1 MTIFKA
7 IILGIIQGVA
17 EFLPISSSAHLIIF
31 PYLFGWEES
40 SLAFDVALHFGTM
53 MAVLV
58 IFFKDWWNLFIG
70 AIKDIKNKKKTTNG
84 KMFWYLVVATIP
96 AAIVG
101 FLLDDVIENVIRN
114 NIWLIASA
122 LAIMGMLIYLGDKWA
137 THHYKKE
144 KKFEDITLKEA
155 LIIGISQA
163 FAVIPG
169 FSRSGTTILAG
180 RLQGIS
186 KEAITK
192 FTFLLSVPVICGA
205 TVLKVTDLALTK
217 EVIVGI
223 ISSFAM
229 GIIAIKFLLNYI
241 KKHDFSVF
249 AFYRVILALVVFIK
263 LIFFKQDINSLL
275 IQYSGSTEAW

>member
-17 EFLPISSSAHLIIF
+17 EFLPISSSATLIVF

-144 KKFEDITLKEA
+144 KKFENLPENLKELA
-155 LIIGISQA
+155 NLRIQNPEASYQELGAMLKEPIGK
-163 FAVIPG
+163 
-169 FSRSGTTILAG
+169 SGVSH
-180 RLQGIS
+180 RLE
-186 KEAITK
+186 K
-192 FTFLLSVPVICGA
+192 
-205 TVLKVTDLALTK
+205 
-217 EVIVGI
+217 IVK
-223 ISSFAM
+223 
-229 GIIAIKFLLNYI
+229 IA
-241 KKHDFSVF
+241 
-249 AFYRVILALVVFIK
+249 
-263 LIFFKQDINSLL
+263 
-275 IQYSGSTEAW
+275 EE

>member
-1 MTIFKA
+1 MSVLKA

-17 EFLPISSSAHLIIF
+17 EFLPISSSAHLILF

-40 SLAFDVALHFGTM
+40 GLAFDIALHFGTM
-53 MAVLV
+53 MAVLA

-70 AIKDIKNKKKTTNG
+70 AVKDIKDKKKSTNG
-84 KMFWYLVVATIP
+84 RMFWYLIIATVP
-96 AAIVG
+96 AALTG
-101 FLLDDVIENVIRN
+101 LLLDDVIENIIRN
-114 NIWLIASA
+114 KIWIIALA
-122 LAIMGMLIYLGDKWA
+122 LAIMGLLIYIGDKWA
-137 THHYKKE
+137 SKHYKKE
-144 KKFEDITLKEA
+144 TKFEDISLKQA
-155 LIIGISQA
+155 LIVGIFQA

-205 TVLKVTDLALTK
+205 TILKIGDLAFTK

-229 GIIAIKFLLNYI
+229 GVISIKFLLSYI
-241 KKHDFSVF
+241 KKHDFSIF
-249 AFYRVILALVVFIK
+249 AFYRVILALIVFAK
-263 LIFFKQDINSLL
+263 LIFF
-275 IQYSGSTEAW
+275 